1 MGANSSDETATVE
14 SGNLP
19 GYNGAAATPISI
31 SGVVQPLLN
40 PPETSGYPKA
50 KFELEDRYIDE
61 PRSLKVVI
69 IGAGLTGIT
78 AGALLPRKVP
88 GIRLTIFE
96 KNADVGGT
104 WFENIYPGVRCDIPA
119 HVYQSSFSP
128 NTNWSEQFAQG
139 AEIRDYWQG
148 VAQKYGVY
156 DLLRFSHEVKEA
168 RWDGA
173 KWQVTVRD
181 LATET
186 VFVEEADY
194 VLTAIGRFNAWRLP
208 DYPGLH
214 DFRGLLRHAS
224 HYEPTFDPSGKRIAV
239 IGNGASGIQLV
250 SNLQKHVGHLD
261 VYARNKTWISASFS
275 GDETSIEPIPIS
287 PELRASFK
295 DPNEY
300 LKFRKNMEGTYWR
313 GIESVL
319 KGSKSNQEA
328 KENFVKILQ
337 QRLAKK
343 PDLVDKLQ
351 PDFSPHCRRLT
362 PGPGYLEALTEDHV
376 DYIQTPIK
384 RFTESG
390 IETTDGRIR
399 EVDAIFCATGANVD
413 SVPPFR
419 IWAGDQDLSQLWRD
433 GGYPYTYLGVGTP
446 GFPNLGFL
454 LGPHGAG
461 RSGTVPHSVEV
472 QVAFF
477 ARLLRKVSREGIR
490 TIQPSKQAADEFV
503 AYVDAFFDTTVLSEN
518 CSSWYN
524 SGKPGSRVHG
534 LWPGSGAHLT
544 QILREPRWEDWEYEY
559 LTHTGNR
566 FAWYFGKGYTRKE
579 LDPATDMTPY
589 LQDPEKID
597 LRDLHESW
605 WNLP

>member
-14 SGNLP
+14 SGRLP
-19 GYNGAAATPISI
+19 GYNEANTSISI
-31 SGVVQPLLN
+31 SEVVQPLLT
-40 PPETSGYPKA
+40 PPEMSGYPKA

-61 PRSLKVVI
+61 PRSLKVVV

-78 AGALLPRKVP
+78 TGALLPRKVP

-139 AEIRDYWQG
+139 AEIRDYWRG

-156 DLLRFSHEVKEA
+156 DLLKLSHKVEEA

-208 DYPGLH
+208 NYPGLN

-224 HYEPTFDPSGKRIAV
+224 HYEPTFDPNGKRIAV

-275 GDETSIEPIPIS
+275 GDETSIEPIKIS
-287 PELRASFK
+287 PELRATFK
-295 DPNEY
+295 DPNKY
-300 LKFRKNMEGTYWR
+300 LEFRKNVEGTYWR
-313 GIESVL
+313 GIESLL
-319 KGSKSNQEA
+319 KGSESNREA
-328 KENFVKILQ
+328 RENFVKILKE
-337 QRLAKK
+337 RLAKK
-343 PDLVDKLQ
+343 PDLVDKLK

-384 RFTESG
+384 RFTENG
-390 IETTDGRIR
+390 IETIDGRIR

-413 SVPPFR
+413 SVPPFS
-419 IWAGDQDLSQLWRD
+419 IWAGDKDLTQLWRE
-433 GGYPYTYLGVGTP
+433 GGYPYTYLGLGTP

-454 LGPHGAG
+454 LGPHGGG

-477 ARLLRKVSREGIR
+477 AKLLRKVSREGIK
-490 TIQPSKQAADEFV
+490 TIQPSKKAADEFV
-503 AYVDAFFDTTVLSEN
+503 DYADAFFGKTVLSEN

-559 LTHTGNR
+559 LTQTGNR
-566 FAWYFGKGYTRKE
+566 FAWYFGKGYTIKE
-579 LDPATDMTPY
+579 LDPNADMTPY

-597 LRDLHESW
+597 IRDLHESW

>member
-1 MGANSSDETATVE
+1 M
-14 SGNLP
+14 
-19 GYNGAAATPISI
+19 
-31 SGVVQPLLN
+31 
-40 PPETSGYPKA
+40 
-50 KFELEDRYIDE
+50 
-61 PRSLKVVI
+61 
-69 IGAGLTGIT
+69 
-78 AGALLPRKVP
+78 
-88 GIRLTIFE
+88 
-96 KNADVGGT
+96 
-104 WFENIYPGVRCDIPA
+104 
-119 HVYQSSFSP
+119 
-128 NTNWSEQFAQG
+128 
-139 AEIRDYWQG
+139 
-148 VAQKYGVY
+148 AQKYGVY
-156 DLLRFSHEVKEA
+156 DLLKLSHKVEEA

-186 VFVEEADY
+186 VLVEKADY
-194 VLTAIGRFNAWRLP
+194 VLTAIGRFNAWKLP
-208 DYPGLH
+208 DYPGLNE
-214 DFRGLLRHAS
+214 FRGLLRHAS
-224 HYEPTFDPSGKRIAV
+224 HYEPTFDPNGKRIAI

-250 SNLQKHVGHLD
+250 SNLQKHVGHLG
-261 VYARNKTWISASFS
+261 VYARSKTWISASFS
-275 GDETSIEPIPIS
+275 GDATSIEPIKIS
-287 PELRASFK
+287 PELRATFK
-295 DPNEY
+295 DPNKY
-300 LKFRKNMEGTYWR
+300 LDFRKNMEGTYWR
-313 GIESVL
+313 GIESLL
-319 KGSKSNQEA
+319 KGSELNREA
-328 KENFVKILQ
+328 RETFVKILKE
-337 QRLAKK
+337 RLAKK
-343 PDLVDKLQ
+343 PYLVDKLK

-384 RFTESG
+384 RFTENG

-413 SVPPFR
+413 SVPPFS
-419 IWAGDQDLSQLWRD
+419 IWAGDKDLAQLWRE
-433 GGYPYTYLGVGTP
+433 GGYPYTYMGLGTP

-477 ARLLRKVSREGIR
+477 AKLLRKVSREGIK
-490 TIQPSKQAADEFV
+490 TIQPSKKAADEFV
-503 AYVDAFFDTTVLSEN
+503 DYADAFFGKTVLSEN

-559 LTHTGNR
+559 LTQTGNR
-566 FAWYFGKGYTRKE
+566 FAWYFGKGYTIKE
-579 LDPATDMTPY
+579 LDPNTDMTPY

-597 LRDLHESW
+597 IRDLHESW

>member
-14 SGNLP
+14 SGRLP
-19 GYNGAAATPISI
+19 RYNGANRSISI
-31 SGVVQPLLN
+31 SEVVQPLLT
-40 PPETSGYPKA
+40 PPELSEYPKA

-61 PRSLKVVI
+61 PRSLKVIV

-78 AGALLPRKVP
+78 TGALLPKKVP
-88 GIRLTIFE
+88 GLRLTIFE

-139 AEIRDYWQG
+139 AEIRDYWRG

-156 DLLRFSHEVKEA
+156 DLLKLSHKVEEA

-173 KWQVTVRD
+173 KWLVTVRN

-208 DYPGLH
+208 NYPGLN

-224 HYEPTFDPSGKRIAV
+224 HYEPTFDPKGKRVAV

-261 VYARNKTWISASFS
+261 VYARNKTWVSASFS
-275 GDETSIEPIPIS
+275 GDETSIEPIKIS
-287 PELRASFK
+287 PDLQATFK
-295 DPNEY
+295 DPKKY
-300 LKFRKNMEGTYWR
+300 LEFRKNMEGTYWR
-313 GIESVL
+313 GIESIL
-319 KGSKSNQEA
+319 KGSESNREA
-328 KENFVKILQ
+328 EETFVKILKE
-337 QRLAKK
+337 RLAKK
-343 PDLVDKLQ
+343 PDLVDKLK

-384 RFTESG
+384 RFTENG
-390 IETTDGRIR
+390 IEAIDGRIR

-413 SVPPFR
+413 SVPPFS
-419 IWAGDQDLSQLWRD
+419 IWAGDKDLSQLWRE
-433 GGYPYTYLGVGTP
+433 GGHPYTYLGLGTP

-461 RSGTVPHSVEV
+461 RSGTVPQSVEV

-477 ARLLRKVSREGIR
+477 AKLLRKVSREGIK
-490 TIQPSKQAADEFV
+490 TIQPSKKAADEFLDY
-503 AYVDAFFDTTVLSEN
+503 ADAFFGKTVLSEN

-534 LWPGSGAHLT
+534 LWPGSAAHLT
-544 QILREPRWEDWEYEY
+544 RILREPRWEDWEYEY
-559 LTHTGNR
+559 LTQTGNR
-566 FAWYFGKGYTRKE
+566 FAWYFGKGYTIKE
-579 LDPATDMTPY
+579 LDPNTDMTPY
-589 LQDPEKID
+589 LQDPEKVDI
-597 LRDLHESW
+597 RDLHESW